1 MIRTLAGAVALTI
14 AIAALPGPA
23 KAQDDAALGV
33 GLASLAI
40 LAGGLL
46 GQELDDSISVGAGD
60 RPLNALLVGGAGYY
74 DVIGDNEGD
83 DGAGLFRA
91 ELRFP
96 VEQWA
101 VRPFVGVEA
110 TTSQSFYGYTGIL
123 VDVFVTDNF
132 VLSPN
137 FAVGLYAQG
146 DARDLGSVVEFRS
159 GVEAAYRW
167 DNGARLGVVFHHI
180 SNAEIGDRNPGIET
194 LSLNFAW
201 PLY

>member
-1 MIRTLAGAVALTI
+1 MIRSLAGAAALTV
-14 AIAALPGPA
+14 AVAALPHQA
-23 KAQDDAALGV
+23 AAQDNAVVGV
-33 GLASLAI
+33 GLASLAV
-40 LAGGLL
+40 LAGGLI
-46 GQELDDSISVGAGD
+46 GQEFDDSISVGAGG
-60 RPLNALLVGGAGYY
+60 RPLHALAVGGVGYY
-74 DVIGDNEGD
+74 DIIGDNEGD
-83 DGAGLFRA
+83 DDAGLFRA

-101 VRPFVGVEA
+101 IRPFVGVEA

-123 VDVFVTDNF
+123 VDVFLGDNV

-180 SNAEIGDRNPGIET
+180 SNAEIGDSNPGVET
-194 LSLNFAW
+194 VSLNFSW

>member
-1 MIRTLAGAVALTI
+1 MIRCLAGALALVAVV
-14 AIAALPGPA
+14 AAVPNSA
-23 KAQDDAALGV
+23 HAQDDAVVGV

-40 LAGGLL
+40 LAGGLI
-46 GQELDDSISVGAGD
+46 GQEFDDDITVGAGD
-60 RPLNALLVGGAGYY
+60 RPLRALAVGGAGYY

-101 VRPFVGVEA
+101 IRPFVGVEA
-110 TTSQSFYGYTGIL
+110 TTSESFYGYTGIL
-123 VDVFVTDNF
+123 VDVFLGDNV

-167 DNGARLGVVFHHI
+167 DNGARLGVVFHHL
-180 SNAEIGDRNPGIET
+180 SNAEIGDSNPGVET
-194 LSLNFAW
+194 LSVNFSW